1 MNPSV
6 AAGILP
12 TAKIHKVKFYNMSSR
27 RSFIQQSVL
36 GLGGAAVLPLLGKA
50 AASKSSTDAEDAASA
65 LQVGMAGF
73 TFAKFNVEKSIAI
86 MKRVNVTNLSVKDFH
101 LPLDSSPEKIQ
112 SVMKQFSDEGI
123 KVYAVG
129 VIYMKTKEAVDQA
142 FDYARKVGVSLIV
155 GVPNPELIDYAEE
168 KVKSSNIRLAIHNH
182 GPEDKLYPSPK
193 NVYEHVKNR
202 DERVGLCIDIGHST
216 RAGQDPAKAVL
227 EYSKRVFD
235 LHIKDVSA
243 AVKEGKAIEIGR
255 GVIDFPALVKA
266 LNKTKYKGYC
276 SLEFEKDMTDPL
288 PGIAESAGFFKG
300 VIKTVG

>member
-1 MNPSV
+1 
-6 AAGILP
+6 
-12 TAKIHKVKFYNMSSR
+12 MSSR
-27 RSFIQQSVL
+27 RNFIQKSVL
-36 GLGGAAVLPLLGKA
+36 GISSVAVLPLFGNA
-50 AASKSSTDAEDAASA
+50 ATIETPANENL
-65 LQVGMAGF
+65 LQVGMAGY
-73 TFAKFNVEKSIAI
+73 TFAKFDVEKSVEM
-86 MKRVNVTNLSVKDFH
+86 MKRVDVKNLSVKDFH
-101 LPLDSSPEKIQ
+101 LPLDSTPEKIQ
-112 SVMKQFSDEGI
+112 TVMAQFVAGDI

-155 GVPNPELIDYAEE
+155 GVPNPELIDYAED

-193 NVYEHVKNR
+193 NVYDLIKNR

-227 EYSKRVFD
+227 DYNKRVFD
-235 LHIKDVSA
+235 LHIKDVTA
-243 AVKEGKAIEIGR
+243 AVQDGKAIEVGR

-266 LNKTKYKGYC
+266 LNKIKYKGMC
-276 SLEFEKDMTDPL
+276 SLEFEKDMSDSL